1 MQMYAIQSF
10 TICCFNNLIKL
21 SLKRYSR
28 KLKQMPTYA
37 KWESQRLNMPDCLS
51 EFWLKVNYCLQ
62 KVLSMSLYQD
72 FIQITSR
79 FYPRF
84 ILIFLGNSIFIWI
97 FEKIWIKLFFQI
109 LSRCNPYFILIFRES
124 LHPNFIIWIKSA
136 YMDMDGPK
144 SYCFAICT

>member
-62 KVLSMSLYQD
+62 KVLSMSLYPD
-72 FIQITSR
+72 
-79 FYPRF
+79 F
-84 ILIFLGNSIFIWI
+84 ILIFFTDFIQVVSRFYSSFIRILSKLYPDFILISSWFFLENSIYPAFIWI
-97 FEKIWIKLFFQI
+97 LVKHLKKYFFQI
-109 LSRCNPYFILIFRES
+109 LSRFFRKS
-124 LHPNFIIWIKSA
+124 LHPNSI
-136 YMDMDGPK
+136 
-144 SYCFAICT
+144 